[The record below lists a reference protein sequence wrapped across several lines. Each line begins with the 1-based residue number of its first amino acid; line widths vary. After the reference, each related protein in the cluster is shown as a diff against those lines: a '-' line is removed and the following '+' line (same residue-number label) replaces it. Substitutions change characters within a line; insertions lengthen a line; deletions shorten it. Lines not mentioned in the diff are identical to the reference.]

1 MDSPGR
7 PQGHLEA
14 TASRE
19 VVYCHAC
26 SNEWYRADHGLI
38 CPDCNSE
45 ATEIISAES
54 DPRDFGDGSAST
66 SPDINDPFHLRHDHD
81 LDLDHDHDHEHD
93 PGEHNHNHDSDPDE
107 ADIEEHMGPHGFHYR
122 RSVRDRPDFP
132 HHEPDVDPVFERFI
146 GLIHDL
152 SPPPPPRRPA
162 DPGMYQHPRRREEV
176 RFGAPHIHRAT
187 FSTGSG
193 SASVTIFSG
202 PTGFFSAA
210 GPPPHDQHG
219 DPFQAFFNN
228 VLRDAAPPGGGRE
241 AGGGGHTPGFARGL
255 QDILNLFNPAHAI
268 SGDAVYSQEALDQI
282 ITNLMEAHPQSNA
295 APPAS
300 TEALANLTRRPVDA
314 SMLDGDSKTECTICI
329 DDMKVGDLA
338 AFLPCKHW
346 FHEACVVLWLK
357 EHNTCPV
364 CRASIEKGS
373 EGNGGINANA
383 PGPSGLGPSQPEVQ
397 SELNRSGPLPIPG
410 PRPSQL
416 SRPPSQSQ
424 SRLNEAMRSISSRQ
438 QASQQER
445 QQQQDRERER
455 NRVWGVSSPAERQ
468 RDERER
474 ERSRIWG
481 VRSSSGYDTSRM
493 QRRSSRN
500 SHSPTSPRMTVA
512 DYRERQRQDSPPQ
525 SSSRRDGDGAEP
537 SRQSATS
544 GALSWLRDRFTGGGS
559 RDDSNRDDR

>member
-1 MDSPGR
+1 M
-7 PQGHLEA
+7 
-14 TASRE
+14 
-19 VVYCHAC
+19 
-26 SNEWYRADHGLI
+26 
-38 CPDCNSE
+38 
-45 ATEIISAES
+45 
-54 DPRDFGDGSAST
+54 
-66 SPDINDPFHLRHDHD
+66 
-81 LDLDHDHDHEHD
+81 
-93 PGEHNHNHDSDPDE
+93 
-107 ADIEEHMGPHGFHYR
+107 
-122 RSVRDRPDFP
+122 
-132 HHEPDVDPVFERFI
+132 
-146 GLIHDL
+146 
-152 SPPPPPRRPA
+152 
-162 DPGMYQHPRRREEV
+162 
-176 RFGAPHIHRAT
+176 
-187 FSTGSG
+187 
-193 SASVTIFSG
+193 
-202 PTGFFSAA
+202 
-210 GPPPHDQHG
+210 
-219 DPFQAFFNN
+219 
-228 VLRDAAPPGGGRE
+228 
-241 AGGGGHTPGFARGL
+241 
-255 QDILNLFNPAHAI
+255 NLFNPAHAI

-300 TEALANLTRRPVDA
+300 TEALANLSRRLVDA

-364 CRASIEKGS
+364 CRASIEKSGDDNS
-373 EGNGGINANA
+373 GINANGSANA
-383 PGPSGLGPSQPEVQ
+383 PGPSGSGPSQPDDQ
-397 SELNRSGPLPIPG
+397 SGIGLDRSGPLPIPG

-438 QASQQER
+438 QER
-445 QQQQDRERER
+445 QQQQERERER
-455 NRVWGVSSPAERQ
+455 HRVWGVSSPAERQ

-500 SHSPTSPRMTVA
+500 SLSPTSPRMTVA

-525 SSSRRDGDGAEP
+525 NSRRDGDNADTG
-537 SRQSATS
+537 RQSATS
-544 GALSWLRDRFTGGGS
+544 GALNWLRDRFTGGGS

>member
-1 MDSPGR
+1 MDSPGHSH
-7 PQGHLEA
+7 GHLEA
-14 TASRE
+14 TPSRE

-26 SNEWYRADHGLI
+26 SNEWYRVDHGLV
-38 CPDCNSE
+38 CPGCTSE
-45 ATEIISAES
+45 ATEIISSDS
-54 DPRDFGDGSAST
+54 DPRDFNDGSAST
-66 SPDINDPFHLRHDHD
+66 SPEPHDPFHFHNEHGH
-81 LDLDHDHDHEHD
+81 DHDHDHDHGPDGHD
-93 PGEHNHNHDSDPDE
+93 HSHDSDPDE
-107 ADIEEHMGPHGFHYR
+107 ADIEEHMIPPGFHYR
-122 RSVRDRPDFP
+122 RSVLERPGVP
-132 HHEPDVDPVFERFI
+132 HHDPDVDPVFERFI

-152 SPPPPPRRPA
+152 APPPRRTGGS
-162 DPGMYQHPRRREEV
+162 GMFQQRGGEEG
-176 RFGAPHIHRAT
+176 RFGGPHIHRAT
-187 FSTGSG
+187 FTNGSG

-202 PTGFFSAA
+202 PSSGFFSS
-210 GPPPHDQHG
+210 GSPTYDHHG

-228 VLRDAAPPGGGRE
+228 VLRDEAPPGGGRE
-241 AGGGGHTPGFARGL
+241 ASGGNSPGFARGL
-255 QDILNLFNPAHAI
+255 QEILNLFNPAHAI

-300 TEALANLTRRPVDA
+300 TEALANLNRRPVDA
-314 SMLDGDSKTECTICI
+314 SMLDGESKTECTICI

-364 CRASIEKGS
+364 CRASIEKSG
-373 EGNGGINANA
+373 EGNSGANANA
-383 PGPSGLGPSQPEVQ
+383 NASGPSGSGSSQSDDQ
-397 SELNRSGPLPIPG
+397 SGSGLDRSGPLPIPG
-410 PRPSQL
+410 ARPSQL

-438 QASQQER
+438 QER
-445 QQQQDRERER
+445 QQQQERERER
-455 NRVWGVSSPAERQ
+455 YRVWGVSSPTERQ

-474 ERSRIWG
+474 ERSRLWG

-500 SHSPTSPRMTVA
+500 SLSPTSPRMTLA
-512 DYRERQRQDSPPQ
+512 DYRERQRQESPPQ
-525 SSSRRDGDGAEP
+525 SGRRDGDNADTG
-537 SRQSATS
+537 RQTATS
-544 GALSWLRDRFTGGGS
+544 GALNWLRDRFTGGGS

>member
-1 MDSPGR
+1 M
-7 PQGHLEA
+7 
-14 TASRE
+14 
-19 VVYCHAC
+19 
-26 SNEWYRADHGLI
+26 
-38 CPDCNSE
+38 
-45 ATEIISAES
+45 
-54 DPRDFGDGSAST
+54 
-66 SPDINDPFHLRHDHD
+66 
-81 LDLDHDHDHEHD
+81 
-93 PGEHNHNHDSDPDE
+93 
-107 ADIEEHMGPHGFHYR
+107 
-122 RSVRDRPDFP
+122 
-132 HHEPDVDPVFERFI
+132 
-146 GLIHDL
+146 
-152 SPPPPPRRPA
+152 
-162 DPGMYQHPRRREEV
+162 
-176 RFGAPHIHRAT
+176 
-187 FSTGSG
+187 
-193 SASVTIFSG
+193 
-202 PTGFFSAA
+202 
-210 GPPPHDQHG
+210 
-219 DPFQAFFNN
+219 
-228 VLRDAAPPGGGRE
+228 
-241 AGGGGHTPGFARGL
+241 
-255 QDILNLFNPAHAI
+255 NLFNPAHAI

-300 TEALANLTRRPVDA
+300 TEALANLSRRPVDA

-364 CRASIEKGS
+364 CRASIEKSGD
-373 EGNGGINANA
+373 GNSGINANGSANA
-383 PGPSGLGPSQPEVQ
+383 PGPSGSGPSQPDDQ
-397 SELNRSGPLPIPG
+397 SEIGLNRSGPLPIPG

-438 QASQQER
+438 QER
-445 QQQQDRERER
+445 QQQQERERER
-455 NRVWGVSSPAERQ
+455 HRVWGVSSPAERQ

-481 VRSSSGYDTSRM
+481 VRSSPGYDTSRM

-500 SHSPTSPRMTVA
+500 SLSPTSPRMTVA

-525 SSSRRDGDGAEP
+525 SSRRDGENPDT

-544 GALSWLRDRFTGGGS
+544 GALNWLRDRFTGGGS